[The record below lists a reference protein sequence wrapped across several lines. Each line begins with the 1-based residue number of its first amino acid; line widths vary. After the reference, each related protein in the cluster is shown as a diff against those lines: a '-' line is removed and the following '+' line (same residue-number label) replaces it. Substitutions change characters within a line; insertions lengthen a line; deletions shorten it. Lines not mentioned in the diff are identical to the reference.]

1 MAISINNK
9 TGAISGVDSFSD
21 SASGSWVP
29 TGVVQMYAMNTAPT
43 GWLLC
48 DGTAVSRT
56 TYANLFAAI
65 VPSKG
70 TVTIT
75 IASPGVVTLNS
86 HGFQTGDM
94 IYLTTTGAL
103 PTGLSQNTIYFV
115 INVTANT
122 FRLATSA
129 ANAAAS
135 TAINTSGSQ
144 SGTHTLRYCPYGL
157 GNGSTTFNVPDM
169 RGRCPMGAGTGSG
182 LTARVLGTN
191 YGAETVTLDS
201 TMIPAHS
208 HANTVSGGSTGNMS
222 ANASHTHTCQA
233 DGTQLGRAAQGF
245 SAVGGGYA
253 GILIIRGNDSG
264 SAVVNSSTSTE
275 HTHTFTP
282 SISNV
287 NNTGGGS
294 SHANVPPTI
303 AMSYIIK
310 T

>member
-1 MAISINNK
+1 MAIAINNK
-9 TGAISGVDSFSD
+9 TAAISGVDALTD
-21 SASGSWVP
+21 SSGGSWVP
-29 TGVVQMYAMNTAPT
+29 AGSVQMYAMNTAPT

-75 IASPGVVTLNS
+75 IATPGVVTLTS

-103 PTGLSQNTIYFV
+103 PTGLSQNTIYYV
-115 INVTANT
+115 INVTTST

-129 ANAAAS
+129 ANAAAG
-135 TAINTSGSQ
+135 TAINTSGTQ

-157 GNGSTTFNVPDM
+157 GNGSTTFNTPDM
-169 RGRCPMGAGTGSG
+169 RGRIPIGAGTGSG
-182 LTARVLGTN
+182 LTARVVGTN

-201 TMIPAHS
+201 TSLPTHS
-208 HANTVSGGSTGNMS
+208 HANTVSGGNT
-222 ANASHTHTCQA
+222 
-233 DGTQLGRAAQGF
+233 
-245 SAVGGGYA
+245 
-253 GILIIRGNDSG
+253 G
-264 SAVVNSSTSTE
+264 SAGSHFHSFGAPALSYVSPNGTVTVSMPGGTMHKFSDGDGINDTNTVSDHQHS
-275 HTHTFTP
+275 FTP

-287 NNTGGGS
+287 NAGSGG
-294 SHANVPPTI
+294 SHANIPPVIT
-303 AMSYIIK
+303 MSYIIK
-310 T
+310 TQEIR

>member
-9 TGAISGVDSFSD
+9 TGAISGVDSLSD
-21 SASGSWVP
+21 SSSGNWVP
-29 TGVVQMYAMNTAPT
+29 TGVVQMYAMNTAPS

-48 DGTAVSRT
+48 DGSAVSRT

-70 TVTIT
+70 AVTIT
-75 IASPGVVTLNS
+75 VASPGVVTLSS

-94 IYLTTTGAL
+94 IYLTTTGSL
-103 PTGLSQNTIYFV
+103 PTGLSANTIYFV
-115 INVTANT
+115 INVTSST

-157 GNGSTTFNVPDM
+157 GNASTTFNVPDM

-191 YGAETVTLDS
+191 YGAETITLS
-201 TMIPAHS
+201 TTEIPSHS
-208 HANTVSGGSTGNMS
+208 HTNTVSGGSTGTES
-222 ANASHTHTCQA
+222 ADHTHTPTV
-233 DGTQLGRAAQGF
+233 DGTALGRAVHGF
-245 SAVGGGYA
+245 SAIGGGYS

-264 SAVVNSSTSTE
+264 SQATTGGRSAA

-282 SISNV
+282 TISNA
-287 NNTGGGS
+287 NAGSGG

-303 AMSYIIK
+303 TMSYIIK
-310 T
+310 I

>member
-1 MAISINNK
+1 MAIAINNK
-9 TGAISGVDSFSD
+9 TAAISGVDALTD
-21 SASGSWVP
+21 SAGGAWVP
-29 TGVVQMYAMNTAPT
+29 AGVINMYAMNVAPT

-48 DGTAVSRT
+48 DGSAVSRT

-75 IASPGVVTLNS
+75 IATPGVVTLAS

-103 PTGLSQNTIYFV
+103 PTGLSQNTIYYV
-115 INVTANT
+115 INVTSST

-129 ANAAAS
+129 ANAAAG

-157 GNGSTTFNVPDM
+157 GNGSTTFNVPAM
-169 RGRCPMGAGTGSG
+169 SGRAPIGSGTGSG

-191 YGAETVTLDS
+191 YGAETVTLDTTS
-201 TMIPAHS
+201 LPTHS
-208 HANTVSGGSTGNMS
+208 HSNTVSGGSTGGMS
-222 ANASHTHTCQA
+222 ANESHSH
-233 DGTQLGRAAQGF
+233 QLTTN
-245 SAVGGGYA
+245 A
-253 GILIIRGNDSG
+253 GSGAGSTYGLLDRIGNSTNGLFTDSR
-264 SAVVNSSTSTE
+264 SVA

-282 SISNV
+282 SISNA
-287 NNTGGGS
+287 NAGSGG
-294 SHANVPPTI
+294 SHANIPPVVTV
-303 AMSYIIK
+303 SYIIK

>member
-1 MAISINNK
+1 MAIAINNK
-9 TGAISGVDSFSD
+9 TAAISGVDALTD
-21 SASGSWVP
+21 SAGGSWVP
-29 TGVVQMYAMNTAPT
+29 AGVINMYAMNVAPT

-75 IASPGVVTLNS
+75 IASPGVVSLTS

-115 INVTANT
+115 INVTT
-122 FRLATSA
+122 STLRLATSA
-129 ANAAAS
+129 ANAAAG

-157 GNGSTTFNVPDM
+157 GNGSSTFNVPDL
-169 RGRCPMGAGTGSG
+169 RGRSPIGAGTGSG
-182 LTARVLGTN
+182 LTARVLGTQ

-201 TMIPAHS
+201 TSLPTHS
-208 HANTVSGGSTGNMS
+208 HSNTVSGGSTGTQS
-222 ANASHTHTCQA
+222 ASHTHGAYT
-233 DGTQLGRAAQGF
+233 DGVQLGRATYGF
-245 SAVGGGYA
+245 SGLGGGYQ
-253 GILIIRGNDSG
+253 GVLIIRGSDTG
-264 SAVVNSSTSTE
+264 SYVSTNTE
-275 HTHTFTP
+275 SANHSHTFTP
-282 SISNV
+282 SISNA
-287 NNTGGGS
+287 NAGSGG
-294 SHANVPPTI
+294 SHANIPPVV